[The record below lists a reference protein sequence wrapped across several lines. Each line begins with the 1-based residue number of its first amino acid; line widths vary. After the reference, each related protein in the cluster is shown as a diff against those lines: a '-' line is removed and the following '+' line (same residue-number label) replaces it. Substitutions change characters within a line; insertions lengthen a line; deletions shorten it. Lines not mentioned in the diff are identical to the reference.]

1 MLFPNTKDAIILIYF
16 SYYILKSAARKIG
29 NIVIDDTKIT
39 NTRIL
44 LKYFVPCIILQKIPT
59 ITLSKQNAKTIEI
72 FKPII
77 FRWNT
82 FQSLTSN
89 FGNKIIIICT
99 SHHFQY
105 SISINIIER
114 LEGINFEGMHI

>member
-1 MLFPNTKDAIILIYF
+1 MLFPNTKNAIILIYY

-29 NIVIDDTKIT
+29 NIVIVDTKIT
-39 NTRIL
+39 YTRIL
-44 LKYFVPCIILQKIPT
+44 SKYFVPCIILQKIPT

-82 FQSLTSN
+82 FQSFTSN
-89 FGNKIIIICT
+89 FPLKRIL
-99 SHHFQY
+99 S
-105 SISINIIER
+105 
-114 LEGINFEGMHI
+114 